1 MKITLKDK
9 IDNRL
14 INFKSD
20 LGEGIAVWEGEQFLL
35 NTSHDIELEVD
46 DVFEWDKNIFLSESS
61 IYKTD
66 IIGNE
71 LFFNAKVI
79 SCEEDGVLVL
89 SLGKDI
95 IFIEL
100 LVAKEIDGY
109 VSFFTTPDKVSL
121 YHQESWFTSQK

>member
-61 IYKTD
+61 IYKID

-121 YHQESWFTSQK
+121 YPIAL